1 MFSFLQRFC
10 IASLLLI
17 ASATASA
24 QWLAGMVYDP
34 QFGAN
39 VPQLD
44 MSSEVLPI
52 GFVELPKSGGYL
64 FFTAQVLSG
73 NVRIV
78 ETRFRDDGTLDTAWA
93 TTGPYAAQ
101 ASLLTVLPA
110 PDFDSVS
117 ESFKARVAVDI
128 DATAGTEKIYFMEL
142 IADGGVLAVTEF
154 GSDGTELS
162 SNIISSTAFFEG
174 SVASIEA
181 IATGVSLGTSSIGTL
196 VALQGSG
203 AESSSS
209 ALIGVSGNVP
219 TTPLSLDVRYVMT
232 NPLLRINF
240 MAGRADGAVD
250 IAGTEDKKA
259 LYALVD
265 AAAKVLQVE
274 NDFDL
279 ACPSGSPAASVLDGM
294 ARIPPA
300 SDDSTVIV
308 TGRVDCGMTG
318 KLSEVARVANI
329 TLPISSTVLSA
340 SFPEV
345 LPNCDMD
352 FDTAGCESSFL
363 TVPSAA
369 PDTALM
375 LTPGL
380 NLMHVDIS
388 GTNANVAGEEAN
400 SAASG
405 APLFVPSF
413 NFGFSL
419 RYPYLVGLS
428 VDAHENLGIRRI
440 AIDRIFADGA
450 GDFGL

>member
-1 MFSFLQRFC
+1 MRAFLHSVL
-10 IASLLLI
+10 IVSLLL
-17 ASATASA
+17 SVSTTACA
-24 QWLAGMVYDP
+24 QWLEGMVYDP

-44 MSSEVLPI
+44 MSSEVLPV
-52 GFVELPKSGGYL
+52 GFVQLPKSGGYL

-78 ETRFRDDGTLDTAWA
+78 ETRFRDDGTLDTAWT

-101 ASLLTVLPA
+101 ASFLTVLPA
-110 PDFDSVS
+110 PDFDSVAG
-117 ESFKARVAVDI
+117 SFKARVAVDI

-142 IADGGVLAVTEF
+142 IADGAVLAVTQF
-154 GSDGTELS
+154 GSDGTELGS
-162 SNIISSTAFFEG
+162 TILSSTAFFDG
-174 SVASIEA
+174 AISSIEA
-181 IATGVSLGTSSIGTL
+181 IATGVSLGASSSGTL
-196 VALQGSG
+196 VALQGTSTE
-203 AESSSS
+203 ASSS

-240 MAGRADGAVD
+240 MAGRADGSVD
-250 IAGTEDKKA
+250 IAGTEGGKA

-265 AAAKVLQVE
+265 ASAKVLQVE

-294 ARIPPA
+294 AKIPPA

-308 TGRVDCGMTG
+308 TGRVDCGLTG

-329 TLPISSTVLSA
+329 TLPISSTVLSE
-340 SFPEV
+340 SFPEA
-345 LPNCDMD
+345 LTNCDMD

-369 PDTALM
+369 PNTALM
-375 LTPGL
+375 LTPGF

-388 GTNANVAGEEAN
+388 ATHANVAGEEAN

-405 APLFVPSF
+405 APFFAPSF
-413 NFGFSL
+413 KFGFSL